1 MFCPNCGAEQR
12 PGTRFCSECGA
23 PVQGAG
29 EGRSAGPEPDADGE
43 PVPAAAADPEA
54 AAGVADPSEGAPAPE
69 APATGARGRRVPVP
83 AAVAALVATAAVG
96 IAAVYLGYTA
106 VLLPARTEQA
116 TDAGSAQEGET
127 SAQGEG
133 DEAPASP
140 EDAGGAAADPG
151 ASDPAPAEQHDFE
164 CEWFYV
170 DVPDSWVR
178 DDSGA
183 TPVEGGP
190 KLWSVTQE
198 GGVYVFT
205 VTSRVGSEPDGY
217 PIYEAGS
224 ARVLIGSS
232 QEQGTTYVGTLPDGR
247 EVWLNEVSAG
257 FFAADGYFEG
267 DRFVSVASS
276 GPSDRFA
283 VITLRQ
289 DAPAAAASQS
299 ADADEAAFVATA
311 RAALK
316 VPDDP
321 SITYTIGEPT
331 YWEGADAYTTYIEF
345 QQDGETVAFANCW
358 DDGSPARNIYVY
370 TAP

>member
-29 EGRSAGPEPDADGE
+29 EGRPAGPEPDADGE
-43 PVPAAAADPEA
+43 PAPAAAA
-54 AAGVADPSEGAPAPE
+54 GSSEGAPAPE

-116 TDAGSAQEGET
+116 PDAGSAQEGEP

-133 DEAPASP
+133 DGAPASS

-190 KLWSVTQE
+190 KLWSVSQE
-198 GGVYVFT
+198 GDVYVFT

-217 PIYEAGS
+217 PIYETGA

-232 QEQGTTYVGTLPDGR
+232 QEQRTTYVGALPDGR

-276 GPSDRFA
+276 GPSDSLA

-289 DAPAAAASQS
+289 DAPAAAAASQT

-321 SITYTIGEPT
+321 SITYVIGEPT

-345 QQDGETVAFANCW
+345 RQDGETVAFANCW
-358 DDGSPARNIYVY
+358 EDGSLARNIYVY

>member
-29 EGRSAGPEPDADGE
+29 EGRPAGPEPDADGE
-43 PVPAAAADPEA
+43 PAPAAAA
-54 AAGVADPSEGAPAPE
+54 GSSEGAPAPE

-116 TDAGSAQEGET
+116 PDAGSAQEGEP

-133 DEAPASP
+133 DGAPASS

-151 ASDPAPAEQHDFE
+151 ASDPASAEQHDFE

-190 KLWSVTQE
+190 KLWSVSQE
-198 GGVYVFT
+198 GDVYVFT

-217 PIYEAGS
+217 PIYETGA

-232 QEQGTTYVGTLPDGR
+232 QEQRTTYVGALPDGR

-276 GPSDRFA
+276 GPSDSLA

-289 DAPAAAASQS
+289 DAPAAAAASQT

-321 SITYTIGEPT
+321 SITYVIGEPT

-345 QQDGETVAFANCW
+345 RQDGETVAFANCW
-358 DDGSPARNIYVY
+358 EDGSLARNIYVY

>member
-1 MFCPNCGAEQR
+1 M
-12 PGTRFCSECGA
+12 
-23 PVQGAG
+23 
-29 EGRSAGPEPDADGE
+29 
-43 PVPAAAADPEA
+43 
-54 AAGVADPSEGAPAPE
+54 
-69 APATGARGRRVPVP
+69 
-83 AAVAALVATAAVG
+83 
-96 IAAVYLGYTA
+96 
-106 VLLPARTEQA
+106 
-116 TDAGSAQEGET
+116 
-127 SAQGEG
+127 
-133 DEAPASP
+133 
-140 EDAGGAAADPG
+140 
-151 ASDPAPAEQHDFE
+151 
-164 CEWFYV
+164 
-170 DVPDSWVR
+170 R

-267 DRFVSVASS
+267 DRF
-276 GPSDRFA
+276 A

-321 SITYTIGEPT
+321 SITYTVGEPT

-345 QQDGETVAFANCW
+345 QQDGETVAYANCW
-358 DDGSPARNIYVY
+358 DDGTPARNIYAY
-370 TAP
+370 TAPR